1 MTSMLPQN
9 KTFKCCITAGIYV
22 DESTKQFSSLF
33 VLGCSSNSSIF
44 SDIRDLNI
52 TILQLHSVA
61 LSTFTS
67 HSWQCYVRLIYTHWF
82 HFNSIVTSFLWYHNL
97 IFMLILLIMKCQ
109 LHMYMYYKYFRNG
122 HYVSVIRGIP
132 YQQFRV
138 AKHNAERHK
147 NIRVG

>member
-33 VLGCSSNSSIF
+33 VLCCSSNSSIF

-52 TILQLHSVA
+52 TIFAVA
-61 LSTFTS
+61 FSSTQHIYIS
-67 HSWQCYVRLIYTHWF
+67 QCNVRLIYTHWF

-132 YQQFRV
+132 YLQFRV
-138 AKHNAERHK
+138 AKHNAVRHK

>member
-44 SDIRDLNI
+44 SDIRQY
-52 TILQLHSVA
+52 LQLHSVA

-67 HSWQCYVRLIYTHWF
+67 HSWQCNVRLIYTHWF

-138 AKHNAERHK
+138 AKLSAVRHK